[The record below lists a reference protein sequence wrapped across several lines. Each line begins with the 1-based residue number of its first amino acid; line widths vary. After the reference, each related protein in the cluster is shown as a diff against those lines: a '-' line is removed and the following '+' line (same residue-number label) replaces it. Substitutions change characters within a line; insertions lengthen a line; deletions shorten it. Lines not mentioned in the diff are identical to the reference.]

1 MIGITNIANKIRHT
15 VRYKVLVLVLFPI
28 LLVMPIAL
36 VLAIYW
42 GATFSYEQLY
52 IKVNTDLSV
61 SHDVFER
68 IKRDYL
74 NALGK
79 TAESYTFRT
88 ELSRENTKSLQLQIK
103 QLQQEYSF
111 SYIHLT
117 DPYGSPIHQ
126 AGLKL
131 KRSGVRYSSAF
142 ENARRG
148 IASSGVEIFTAS
160 DLTRENLADSVR
172 LPLIDTPRARP
183 TDKTVEDRGMMIRAL
198 YPIVDSENKVLA
210 ILDGGVLLNANFTF
224 VDVIRDLVY
233 GPGSLISGSIGTVT
247 VFLDDVRITTNVPVK
262 SGERALGTRVSD
274 EVRTNVLDQGHTW
287 IDRAFVVNDWY
298 ISSYEP
304 ILDVDG
310 NRVGMLYAG
319 FLEAPFRQSLINA
332 LIVLVLL
339 FFALM
344 GLTGLVAVL
353 GAKTI
358 FKPIELMSSVVHA
371 TGEGEEKR
379 IGLIES
385 RDELGSLA
393 REFDVML
400 DLLSERKTI
409 IQNWAREMEEKVE
422 ERTFELKLKNKEL
435 TNTIRVL
442 RKTRQQLVI
451 AEKLA
456 ALGELTAGVAH
467 EINNPTAVMLGNLD
481 VISAEMGSKLEPV
494 QDEIDLVVKQIYRIK
509 DITNNLLQYAK
520 PDAYAGYINETDA
533 NDMIDETL
541 KLVHHLRS
549 YIVYKFDLSLD
560 STLLININ
568 QQELQQVLVNLISNA
583 IQALPEQDGCVTIQ
597 SRDYQNK
604 GIQIIVR
611 DNGHGM
617 DEDSIS
623 KVFNPFYT
631 TKTQGE
637 GTGLGLSISYGLV
650 RRYGGNIE
658 VSSVQGAGTEFT
670 VTLLCDPIM
679 IEDEEMIQEQLEEIE
694 VAAIEAW

>member
-1 MIGITNIANKIRHT
+1 MIGLTNIANKIRHT

-36 VLAIYW
+36 MLAIYW
-42 GATFSYEQLY
+42 GANFSYEQLY

-79 TAESYTFRT
+79 TAESFAFRT
-88 ELSRENTKSLQLQIK
+88 ELSRGNTKSLDQQIALLQK
-103 QLQQEYSF
+103 EYAF

-117 DPYGSPIHQ
+117 DQQGNPIDQQDQGEKHIEI
-126 AGLKL
+126 
-131 KRSGVRYSSAF
+131 RPSSAL
-142 ENARRG
+142 ENAKKG
-148 IASSGVEIFTAS
+148 LASSGVEIFTAS
-160 DLTRENLADSVR
+160 DLARENLADSVR

-198 YPIVDSENKVLA
+198 YPIVDSEGRVLA
-210 ILDGGVLLNANFTF
+210 ILDGGVLLNGNFTF

-262 SGERALGTRVSD
+262 SGERALGTRVSN
-274 EVRTNVLDQGHTW
+274 EVRTNVLDQGNTW

-319 FLEAPFRQSLINA
+319 YLEAPFRQSLINA
-332 LIVLVLL
+332 LIVLVLM

-344 GLTGLVAVL
+344 GLTALVAVL

-379 IGLIES
+379 IGKIES
-385 RDELGSLA
+385 KDELGSLA
-393 REFDVML
+393 RELDIML
-400 DLLSERKTI
+400 DLLSERKVLI
-409 IQNWAREMEEKVE
+409 ENWGHEMEEKVE
-422 ERTFELKLKNKEL
+422 ERTSELKLKNKEL

-456 ALGELTAGVAH
+456 ALGALTAGVAH

-481 VISAEMGSKLEPV
+481 IISAELGSKLEPV

-509 DITNNLLQYAK
+509 DITNNLLQYAR
-520 PDAYAGYINETDA
+520 PDAYAGYLNETDP
-533 NDMIDETL
+533 NEMIDETL

-549 YIVYKFDLSLD
+549 QITYKIDLFLE
-560 STLLININ
+560 STLPININ

-583 IQALPEQDGCVTIQ
+583 IQSLPEQNGCVTIH
-597 SRDYQNK
+597 SRDYQDK

-617 DEDSIS
+617 DEDSVS
-623 KVFNPFYT
+623 KVFNPFFT

-658 VSSVQGAGTEFT
+658 VSSTLGAGTEFT

-679 IEDEEMIQEQLEEIE
+679 VEDEEMIQEQLEEIE
-694 VAAIEAW
+694 ANAIEAE

>member
-15 VRYKVLVLVLFPI
+15 LRYKVLVLVLFPI

-79 TAESYTFRT
+79 TAESFTFRT
-88 ELSRENTKSLQLQIK
+88 ALSRGNTKSIQQQLE
-103 QLQQEYSF
+103 QLQQDYSF

-117 DPYGSPIHQ
+117 DQHGNPIHQ
-126 AGLKL
+126 QGEESKHAGI
-131 KRSGVRYSSAF
+131 RPSSTL
-142 ENARRG
+142 ENAKNG
-148 IASSGVEIFTAS
+148 IASSGVEIFSAS
-160 DLTRENLADSVR
+160 ELASENLAALVR

-183 TDKTVEDRGMMIRAL
+183 TDEITEDRGMMIRAL
-198 YPIVDSENKVLA
+198 YPIVDSNNRVLA
-210 ILDGGVLLNANFTF
+210 ILDGGVLLNGNFSF

-247 VFLDDVRITTNVPVK
+247 VFLDDVRITTNVPIK
-262 SGERALGTRVSD
+262 SGERAALGTRVSN

-319 FLEAPFRQSLINA
+319 FLEAPFRQPLINA
-332 LIVLVLL
+332 LIVLVLM

-344 GLTGLVAVL
+344 GLTGLVAVQ
-353 GAKTI
+353 GAKSI
-358 FKPIELMSSVVHA
+358 FKPIELMSSVVQA

-379 IGLIES
+379 IGNIES
-385 RDELGSLA
+385 KDEIGSLA

-400 DLLSERKTI
+400 DLVNERKVM
-409 IQNWAREMEEKVE
+409 IQNWANELEEKVE
-422 ERTFELKLKNKEL
+422 ERTSELKLKNKEL

-481 VISAEMGSKLEPV
+481 VIIAEMGSKLKPV

-533 NDMIDETL
+533 NQMIKETL

-549 YIVYKFDLSLD
+549 RIAYDFDLSLK

-568 QQELQQVLVNLISNA
+568 QPDLQQVLVNLISNA
-583 IQALPEQDGCVTIQ
+583 IQALPEKDGCITIQ
-597 SRDYQNK
+597 TRDFQGK

-617 DEDSIS
+617 DEESIS

-658 VSSVQGAGTEFT
+658 VTSILGTGTEFT

-679 IEDEEMIQEQLEEIE
+679 IEDEEMIQEQMEEIK
-694 VAAIEAW
+694 ASAIEA

>member
-15 VRYKVLVLVLFPI
+15 LRYKVLVLVLFPI

-79 TAESYTFRT
+79 TAESFTFRT
-88 ELSRENTKSLQLQIK
+88 ALSRGNTKSIQQQLE
-103 QLQQEYSF
+103 QLQQDYSF

-117 DPYGSPIHQ
+117 DQHGNPIHQ
-126 AGLKL
+126 QGEESKHGGI
-131 KRSGVRYSSAF
+131 RPSSAL
-142 ENARRG
+142 ENAKNG
-148 IASSGVEIFTAS
+148 IASSGVEIFSAS
-160 DLTRENLADSVR
+160 ELASENLAALVR

-183 TDKTVEDRGMMIRAL
+183 TDEITEDRGMMIRAL
-198 YPIVDSENKVLA
+198 YPIVDSNNRVLA
-210 ILDGGVLLNANFTF
+210 ILDGGVLLNGNFSF

-247 VFLDDVRITTNVPVK
+247 VFLDDVRITTNVPIK

-310 NRVGMLYAG
+310 NRIGMLYAG

-332 LIVLVLL
+332 LIVLVLM

-344 GLTGLVAVL
+344 GLTGLVAVQ
-353 GAKTI
+353 GAKSI
-358 FKPIELMSSVVHA
+358 FKPIELMSSVVQA

-379 IGLIES
+379 IGNIES
-385 RDELGSLA
+385 KDEIGSLA

-400 DLLSERKTI
+400 DLVNERKVM
-409 IQNWAREMEEKVE
+409 IQNWANELEEKVE
-422 ERTFELKLKNKEL
+422 ERTSELKLKNKEL

-481 VISAEMGSKLEPV
+481 VIIAEMGSKLKPV
-494 QDEIDLVVKQIYRIK
+494 QDEIDLVIKQIYRIK

-520 PDAYAGYINETDA
+520 PDSYAGYINETDA
-533 NDMIDETL
+533 NQMIKETL

-549 YIVYKFDLSLD
+549 RIAYDFDLSLK

-568 QQELQQVLVNLISNA
+568 QPDLQQVLVNLISNA
-583 IQALPEQDGCVTIQ
+583 IQALPEKDGCVTIQ
-597 SRDYQNK
+597 TRDFQDK

-617 DEDSIS
+617 DEESIS

-658 VSSVQGAGTEFT
+658 VTSTLGTGTEFT

-679 IEDEEMIQEQLEEIE
+679 IEDEEMIQEQMEEIK
-694 VAAIEAW
+694 ASAIEA

>member
-1 MIGITNIANKIRHT
+1 MIGLTNIANKIRHT

-36 VLAIYW
+36 MLAIYW
-42 GATFSYEQLY
+42 GANFSYEQLY

-79 TAESYTFRT
+79 TAESFAFRT
-88 ELSRENTKSLQLQIK
+88 ELSRGNTKSLGQQIAL
-103 QLQQEYSF
+103 LQQEYAF

-117 DPYGSPIHQ
+117 DQHGNAIDQQDRGEKHVEIRP
-126 AGLKL
+126 
-131 KRSGVRYSSAF
+131 SSAL
-142 ENARRG
+142 ENAKKG
-148 IASSGVEIFTAS
+148 LASSGVEIFTAS
-160 DLTRENLADSVR
+160 DLARENLADSVR

-198 YPIVDSENKVLA
+198 YPIVDSEGRVLA
-210 ILDGGVLLNANFTF
+210 ILDGGVLLNGNHTF

-262 SGERALGTRVSD
+262 SGERALGTRVSN
-274 EVRTNVLDQGHTW
+274 EVRTNVLDQGNTW
-287 IDRAFVVNDWY
+287 INRAFVVNDWY

-319 FLEAPFRQSLINA
+319 YLEAPFRQSLINA
-332 LIVLVLL
+332 LIVLVLM

-344 GLTGLVAVL
+344 GLTALVAVL

-379 IGLIES
+379 IGKIES
-385 RDELGSLA
+385 KDELGSLA
-393 REFDVML
+393 RELDVML
-400 DLLSERKTI
+400 DLLSERKVLI
-409 IQNWAREMEEKVE
+409 ENWGHEMEEKVE
-422 ERTFELKLKNKEL
+422 ERTSELKLKNKEL

-456 ALGELTAGVAH
+456 ALGALTAGVAH

-481 VISAEMGSKLEPV
+481 VITAELGSKLEPV

-509 DITNNLLQYAK
+509 DITNNLLQYAR
-520 PDAYAGYINETDA
+520 PDAYAGYLNETDP
-533 NDMIDETL
+533 NEMIDETL

-549 YIVYKFDLSLD
+549 QITYKFDLSLE

-568 QQELQQVLVNLISNA
+568 QQELQQVLVNLVSNA
-583 IQALPEQDGCVTIQ
+583 VQSLPEQNGCVTIQ
-597 SRDYQNK
+597 SRDYQDK

-617 DEDSIS
+617 DEDSVS
-623 KVFNPFYT
+623 KVFNPFFT

-658 VSSVQGAGTEFT
+658 VSSVLGAGTEFT

-679 IEDEEMIQEQLEEIE
+679 VEDEEMIQEQLEEIE
-694 VAAIEAW
+694 ANAIEAE

>member
-15 VRYKVLVLVLFPI
+15 LRYKVLVLVLFPI

-79 TAESYTFRT
+79 TAESFTFRT
-88 ELSRENTKSLQLQIK
+88 ALSRGNTKSIQQQLE
-103 QLQQEYSF
+103 QLQQDYSF

-117 DPYGSPIHQ
+117 DQHGNPIHQ
-126 AGLKL
+126 QGEESKHAGI
-131 KRSGVRYSSAF
+131 RPSSTL
-142 ENARRG
+142 ENAKNG
-148 IASSGVEIFTAS
+148 IASSGVEIFSAS
-160 DLTRENLADSVR
+160 ELASENLAALVR

-183 TDKTVEDRGMMIRAL
+183 TDEITEDRGMMIRAL
-198 YPIVDSENKVLA
+198 YPIVDSNNRVLA
-210 ILDGGVLLNANFTF
+210 ILDGGVLLNGNFSF

-247 VFLDDVRITTNVPVK
+247 VFLDDVRITTNVPIK
-262 SGERALGTRVSD
+262 SGERAALGTRVSD

-319 FLEAPFRQSLINA
+319 FLEAPFRQPLINA
-332 LIVLVLL
+332 LIVLVLM

-344 GLTGLVAVL
+344 GLTGLVAVQ
-353 GAKTI
+353 GAKSI
-358 FKPIELMSSVVHA
+358 FKPIELMSSVVQA

-379 IGLIES
+379 IGNIES
-385 RDELGSLA
+385 KDEIGSLA

-400 DLLSERKTI
+400 DLVNERKVM
-409 IQNWAREMEEKVE
+409 IQNWANELEEKVE
-422 ERTFELKLKNKEL
+422 ERTSELKLKNKEL

-481 VISAEMGSKLEPV
+481 VIIAEMGSKLKPV

-533 NDMIDETL
+533 NQMIKETL

-549 YIVYKFDLSLD
+549 RIAYDFDLSLK

-568 QQELQQVLVNLISNA
+568 QPDLQQVLVNLISNA
-583 IQALPEQDGCVTIQ
+583 IQALPEKDGCITIQ
-597 SRDYQNK
+597 TRDFQGK

-617 DEDSIS
+617 DEESIS

-658 VSSVQGAGTEFT
+658 VTSTLGTGTEFT

-679 IEDEEMIQEQLEEIE
+679 IEDEEMIQEQMEEIK
-694 VAAIEAW
+694 ASAIEA